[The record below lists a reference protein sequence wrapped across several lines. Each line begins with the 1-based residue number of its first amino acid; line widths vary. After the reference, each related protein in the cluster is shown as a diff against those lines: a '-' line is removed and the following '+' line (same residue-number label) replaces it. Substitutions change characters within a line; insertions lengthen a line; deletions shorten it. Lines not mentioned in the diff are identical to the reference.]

1 MKIVEAVEGDIPKL
15 KEFLLPWESS
25 CVTLCSHIRKKKGHI
40 FIVSN
45 QNPDDIFGVF
55 YFDKTLLYCF
65 PFLEK
70 DNSADKAAAATAA
83 GLIKEFQSVMMDFLD
98 GKKLCCLNGSA
109 KAGQIIIQAL
119 EQNGNAPYQTNNYN
133 TMELLQT
140 PLPPPEKLSCD
151 DEIKRCTDPDAELEY
166 LLPLQK
172 MYMAK
177 EVAPAGKQVTDLEAS
192 AQLKSI
198 LKDQLCF
205 ALWTDGEVV
214 AKANTNA
221 IGFDYVQL
229 GGVYTHPLYRK
240 NYYAWNLVYTICTR
254 VLKTGRKLSLFVKE
268 RNNPANELYKRI
280 GFVPGGK
287 YIIAYFK

>member
-1 MKIVEAVEGDIPKL
+1 
-15 KEFLLPWESS
+15 
-25 CVTLCSHIRKKKGHI
+25 
-40 FIVSN
+40 
-45 QNPDDIFGVF
+45 
-55 YFDKTLLYCF
+55 
-65 PFLEK
+65 
-70 DNSADKAAAATAA
+70 
-83 GLIKEFQSVMMDFLD
+83 
-98 GKKLCCLNGSA
+98 
-109 KAGQIIIQAL
+109 
-119 EQNGNAPYQTNNYN
+119 
-133 TMELLQT
+133 
-140 PLPPPEKLSCD
+140 
-151 DEIKRCTDPDAELEY
+151 
-166 LLPLQK
+166 

-240 NYYAWNLVYTICTR
+240 NYYAWNLVYTICAR

-280 GFVPGGK
+280 GFVPGAK